1 MPLKLCCLPPL
12 TTTAHR
18 RKQLLPSP
26 AMARG
31 LTDHQIEITVSDL
44 LRRSRRVTVR
54 EAMHALRDRFG
65 GSGRT
70 ERVCQVLKRLE
81 SQLQISADE
90 VDVQRELEALRAR
103 VTQAEARAAL
113 SEERERRHQDLWAT
127 RYAEKV
133 AELENQRTRPGPSS
147 ATGISHDQ
155 YLRVYQR
162 AAELAR
168 RLARY
173 EDPDKPSVL
182 PE

>member
-1 MPLKLCCLPPL
+1 
-12 TTTAHR
+12 
-18 RKQLLPSP
+18 
-26 AMARG
+26 MARG

-54 EAMHALRDRFG
+54 DAMQALRDRFG

-90 VDVQRELEALRAR
+90 ADVQQELETLRAR
-103 VTQAEARAAL
+103 VKQAEARAAL
-113 SEERERRHQDLWAT
+113 SEERERCHQDLWAA

-133 AELENQRTRPGPSS
+133 AELEHQQARPGPSS
-147 ATGISHDQ
+147 TGITPEQ